1 MTWKTAI
8 EARMAK
14 SSMTKAE
21 LARRTGLSKGYIS
34 ELLNKNE
41 SKRKTQLSMDT
52 ARKIAYALGTH
63 GWILWKESS
72 EIKEAERSLNH

>member
-52 ARKIAYALGTH
+52 ARKIASALGTH

-72 EIKEAERSLNH
+72 EIKEAER